1 MHSYY
6 KEGHPFCY
14 NIYGEFRNN
23 EFDDKAFGNEEKR
36 WRCIALEQVPVQ
48 YGGRSTDNGPDFTTF
63 DAVTQ
68 VAIKPSSK
76 QAVEIPVTEV

>member
-1 MHSYY
+1 MGIEALLKEDLDPSELGKVVFMHSYY

-36 WRCIALEQVPVQ
+36 WRFAS
-48 YGGRSTDNGPDFTTF
+48 GGSSTWRKGLGVRPRWR
-63 DAVTQ
+63 
-68 VAIKPSSK
+68 K
-76 QAVEIPVTEV
+76 